1 MLIIDTHTHIY
12 SPDEKRYPPAKELL
26 KHGWEGEPMSKPLR
40 PPGKA
45 SLEDLHQ
52 ESRANGVAAVC
63 AIQTATF
70 YRWDNRYICDSAR
83 SNPDWV
89 AGVCTLDPDDPHS
102 PSILTH
108 DTEVYGLRGLRSFPG
123 KNGLD
128 SDGVRALWKT
138 AADLG
143 IVVNV
148 LVCIGPTPEGGWDSG
163 KDYLPALH
171 RMLKDFPGLLVALDH
186 SLCMGAGHPDT
197 GEALEA
203 LQRLAEHKNLH
214 TKMSWVASGSK
225 EPYPCRDTHPLC
237 YKIIDAFGP
246 ERCAWGSS
254 YPSAL
259 WTPKLGYRDHLRIFT
274 HELELKSA
282 ARAAV
287 LGETAR
293 RLWFKD
299 SRLEAVEA

>member
-1 MLIIDTHTHIY
+1 MIIDTHTHIY

-26 KHGWEGEPMSKPLR
+26 VLGWTGEPMSEPLR
-40 PPGKA
+40 PPSPA
-45 SLEDLHQ
+45 SLEDLWQ
-52 ESRANGVAAVC
+52 ESRAAGVAAVC
-63 AIQTATF
+63 AVQTSTF
-70 YRWDNRYICDSAR
+70 YGFDNRYICDSAK

-102 PSILTH
+102 PSILTQ
-108 DTEVYGLRGLRSFPG
+108 DTKGYGLRGMRSIPG
-123 KNGLD
+123 KDGRLD
-128 SDGVRALWKT
+128 GQGVRALWKT

-143 IVVNV
+143 LVVNV
-148 LVCIGPTPEGGWDSG
+148 LIAWTDSQGGWYWG
-163 KDYLPALH
+163 KDHLPDLH
-171 RMLKDFPGLLVALDH
+171 RMLKDFPGLTVALDH
-186 SLCMGAGHPDT
+186 CLALQAGHPET
-197 GEALEA
+197 GDALAA

-214 TKMSWVASGSK
+214 AKMSWVASGSR

-237 YKIIDAFGP
+237 YKIIEAFGP
-246 ERCAWGSS
+246 ERCVWGSS

-274 HELELKSA
+274 HELDLKSE

-293 RLWFKD
+293 RLWFRD
-299 SRLEAVEA
+299 SRLEA

>member
-1 MLIIDTHTHIY
+1 MLIIDTHAHIY
-12 SPDEKRYPPAKELL
+12 SPDEERYPPVSE
-26 KHGWEGEPMSKPLR
+26 PLR

-45 SLEDLHQ
+45 SLEDLRQ

-63 AIQTATF
+63 AIQTSTF
-70 YRWDNRYICDSAR
+70 YRFDNRYICDSAR

-89 AGVCTLDPDDPHS
+89 AGVCTLDPDDPHG
-102 PSILTH
+102 PGILTH
-108 DTEVYGLRGLRSFPG
+108 DTEVYGLRGMRSIPG
-123 KNGLD
+123 KDGKLD
-128 SDGVRALWKT
+128 SQGVRALWKA

-148 LVCIGPTPEGGWDSG
+148 LICGLTPQGGWDWG
-163 KDYLPALH
+163 KDHLPAFH
-171 RMLKDFPGLLVALDH
+171 RMLKDFPGLRVAIDH
-186 SLCMGAGHPDT
+186 CLCMQAGRPETAD
-197 GEALEA
+197 ALA
-203 LQRLAEHKNLH
+203 AMQRLAEHKNLH
-214 TKMSWVASGSK
+214 VKMSWVAWGSR

-246 ERCAWGSS
+246 ERCVWGSS
-254 YPSAL
+254 YPPAL

-293 RLWFKD
+293 RLWFRD
-299 SRLEAVEA
+299 SRLEALEA